1 MRNPICPIHFQK
13 TMNLFRPAWL
23 TLAAGLALPAM
34 AQTAPDAGQTLQQN
48 QAPVLQTPRPSQ
60 GIDVHTPADSPTQPG
75 GAAVPLKSLRFTGNT
90 VFTQA
95 QLQAVL
101 GDVGGKTYD
110 LAGLR
115 SLAERISQH
124 YRANGYP
131 FARAFLPAQPMAQG
145 VLRMDVVEGKYGK
158 VTAMG
163 DAKLAALA
171 QDFLLQL
178 KSDDVIA
185 SASLE
190 RATLILDDQPGITTS
205 SIIRPGAQIG
215 TGDLD
220 VLVQRS
226 ARVTGDAG
234 LDNFGNRYTGQ
245 NRVRA
250 NVNINSPFT
259 LGDQIAV
266 RTLYSELG
274 LWSGNVDYSAPLGTS
289 GLRGQVGYAHTY
301 YALGKEFANLKAS
314 GTAKVTTVGV
324 KYPLVRSQQTNAS
337 ISASWQGKDLN
348 DAQGTAGTSSAK
360 SSQSLPLALIFD
372 RRDNVGGGGISYGTL
387 GYTAGDLRLDS
398 TLRATDL
405 TTAKS
410 QGAFN
415 KVTLDAARI
424 QNVSPGV
431 SLFGR
436 VSAQWADKNLDSSE
450 KLGLGGSNGVRA
462 YPSGEGFGDQGWLAQ
477 LELRYSTG
485 DYAPYAFYDIGD
497 ITTNAKPWATATNR
511 RTLSGGGLGLRYQR
525 AGWSMD
531 ALVAW
536 RDQGGKPQSDTSASD
551 PLTWLSLGYRF

>member
-1 MRNPICPIHFQK
+1 MRNPTCPTHFHN
-13 TMNLFRPAWL
+13 TMHLLRPTTL
-23 TLAAGLALPAM
+23 TLALGLALPAL
-34 AQTAPDAGQTLQQN
+34 AQTAPDAGQTLRQTQP
-48 QAPVLQTPRPSQ
+48 PVLQTPHPSQ
-60 GIDVHTPADSPTQPG
+60 GIDIQTPAGSPAQPG
-75 GAAVPLKSLRFTGNT
+75 GVAVPLKSLSFAGNT

-101 GDVGGKTYD
+101 GDATGKMYD

-115 SLAERISQH
+115 GLAERISQH

-158 VTAMG
+158 VTATG
-163 DAKLAALA
+163 DAALA
-171 QDFLLQL
+171 ARAQGFLFSL
-178 KSDDVIA
+178 KPGTVIE

-205 SIIRPGAQIG
+205 PIIRPGTQMG

-226 ARVTGDAG
+226 APVTGDAG
-234 LDNFGNRYTGQ
+234 LDNYGNRYTGQ

-250 NVNINSPFT
+250 NLNINSPFT

-274 LWSGNVDYSAPLGTS
+274 LWSGDVGYSAPLGTS

-301 YALGKEFANLKAS
+301 YELGKEFASLKAS

-324 KYPLVRSQQTNAS
+324 RYPFVRSQQTNIS
-337 ISASWQGKDLN
+337 ISADWQGKDLN

-372 RRDNVGGGGISYGTL
+372 RRDNVGGGISFGTL
-387 GYTAGDLRLDS
+387 SYTAGDLSLDNA
-398 TLRATDL
+398 LRTTDA

-410 QGAFN
+410 QGTFSKIN
-415 KVTLDAARI
+415 LDAARI
-424 QNVSPGV
+424 QNVSPGL

-450 KLGLGGSNGVRA
+450 KFGLGGSNGVRA

-477 LELRYSTG
+477 LELRYSAG
-485 DYAPYAFYDIGD
+485 DYAPYVFYDTGD
-497 ITTNAKPWATATNR
+497 STTNAKPWTTGTNR
-511 RTLSGGGLGLRYQR
+511 RTLSGAGLGLRYQR
-525 AGWSMD
+525 AGWNVD
-531 ALVAW
+531 VLVAW

-551 PLTWLSLGYRF
+551 PLAWLSLGYRF